1 MALKLDLSSSA
12 GVRGKS
18 KCLLPSFTGITLGS
32 QLFSTCEW
40 KPGKSWRP
48 WNTTSR
54 SWHCMIERPHK
65 SSKLDYKAGPCL
77 LSALGP
83 PDRGGFHSHTDLH
96 TPPPLPISG
105 PWCLTGISHI
115 QATSGS
121 GMGEFWMQNNS
132 FTFTSIY
139 PCQMFQVKMLCWN
152 EHLQAPEAK
161 MSGGN
166 FYCLVWGWILLM
178 IKYTP
183 YT

>member
-48 WNTTSR
+48 WNTISR

-83 PDRGGFHSHTDLH
+83 PDWGGSHSHTDLH

-132 FTFTSIY
+132 FLLHLSIHAKCFKSKCYAEMSIY
-139 PCQMFQVKMLCWN
+139 KDLRPKCQGAIF
-152 EHLQAPEAK
+152 
-161 MSGGN
+161 S
-166 FYCLVWGWILLM
+166 LVWGWILLM